1 MLLFE
6 PLPLKAPENQ
16 MTDDIFRRNQTE
28 ILDLKILELKITRF
42 EQMLGTLEGLLSI
55 CDALRDL
62 A

>member
-16 MTDDIFRRNQTE
+16 MTDDIFRKNQTE

-42 EQMLGTLEGLLSI
+42 EQTLETLEGLLSI

>member
-16 MTDDIFRRNQTE
+16 MIDDIFRRNQTE

-42 EQMLGTLEGLLSI
+42 EQILETLEELLSI
-55 CDALRDL
+55 CDALHDL